1 VIKVGEVIKS
11 RYDRS
16 LEVITKVVLFTLE
29 SPDRINNYIDRSLNR
44 VLGPMWDFA
53 ASYDSLPENRLRNP
67 YSKKAKKS
75 ELEKISM
82 N

>member
-1 VIKVGEVIKS
+1 MSEVTKN

-16 LEVITKVVLFTLE
+16 VEVLTRMALFALERPEK
-29 SPDRINNYIDRSLNR
+29 INNYMNKSLDRI
-44 VLGPMWDFA
+44 LGPMWDFA
-53 ASYDSLPENRLRNP
+53 AGYDHLPANRMGRFNP
-67 YSKKAKKS
+67 YYKKAKKS